1 MASRATIWRANQLR
15 YTHHMLYQQSLSCFV
30 EYFHSAAPRFPV
42 LGNEPE
48 GIRTPDPRLRRPLL
62 YPAELQTHDNIQQAS
77 PLGDGLHFITL
88 YAKMQVLFSHI
99 LLFLMFF
106 ICYAA
111 LFQIPKSKYL
121 NPGIDDLSKKPKHS
135 QAPPLSGRLAYKKLP
150 YFCNNAL

>member
-15 YTHHMLYQQSLSCFV
+15 YTHHIHLTKQASYHILPALCLHVAFRTCNV
-30 EYFHSAAPRFPV
+30 
-42 LGNEPE
+42 PE

-135 QAPPLSGRLAYKKLP
+135 QATPLSGRLAYKKLP

>member
-15 YTHHMLYQQSLSCFV
+15 YTHHNSPGYHFRKNV
-30 EYFHSAAPRFPV
+30 
-42 LGNEPE
+42 PE

-135 QAPPLSGRLAYKKLP
+135 QATPLSGRLAYKKLP